1 MEGSINLC
9 LQSSKY
15 LVLNIFDPQAV
26 KIEEENVQA
35 GREEGFAP
43 ENMNSIWSE
52 IVKRAVN
59 FVEAVAEEPEE
70 TEEVAVEMV
79 RCKWCCK
86 KAVLTSC
93 NLENLV
99 LFHCYNPTQSTS
111 SFLSFFLV
119 YSYSYSYS

>member
-43 ENMNSIWSE
+43 ENMNSI
-52 IVKRAVN
+52 
-59 FVEAVAEEPEE
+59 
-70 TEEVAVEMV
+70 
-79 RCKWCCK
+79 
-86 KAVLTSC
+86 
-93 NLENLV
+93 
-99 LFHCYNPTQSTS
+99 
-111 SFLSFFLV
+111 
-119 YSYSYSYS
+119 

>member
-1 MEGSINLC
+1 MEGLINLC

-59 FVEAVAEEPEE
+59 FVEAVAEE

-93 NLENLV
+93 NLEKFRPFSL
-99 LFHCYNPTQSTS
+99 L
-111 SFLSFFLV
+111 
-119 YSYSYSYS
+119 

>member
-9 LQSSKY
+9 LQSLKY

-43 ENMNSIWSE
+43 ENMNSIWSK

-59 FVEAVAEEPEE
+59 FVEAV
-70 TEEVAVEMV
+70 TEEAVEMV

-93 NLENLV
+93 NLEKFRPFSL
-99 LFHCYNPTQSTS
+99 L
-111 SFLSFFLV
+111 
-119 YSYSYSYS
+119 

>member
-59 FVEAVAEEPEE
+59 FVEAVAEE

-93 NLENLV
+93 NLEKFSPFSL
-99 LFHCYNPTQSTS
+99 L
-111 SFLSFFLV
+111 
-119 YSYSYSYS
+119 

>member
-9 LQSSKY
+9 LQSLKY

-43 ENMNSIWSE
+43 ENMNSIWSK

-59 FVEAVAEEPEE
+59 FVEAV
-70 TEEVAVEMV
+70 TEEAVEMV

-93 NLENLV
+93 NLEKFSPFSL
-99 LFHCYNPTQSTS
+99 L
-111 SFLSFFLV
+111 
-119 YSYSYSYS
+119 